1 MEAREQAVNGTVF
14 RETLGED
21 QIKSKNVKKRE
32 EEAVWRFWGLL
43 SPDCL
48 ASHTHARSNR
58 GGRPF
63 WSEGRRTALPNTRWE
78 APHSICLEL
87 RRERAKEEL
96 GARFRAWRI

>member
-43 SPDCL
+43 P
-48 ASHTHARSNR
+48 
-58 GGRPF
+58 
-63 WSEGRRTALPNTRWE
+63 
-78 APHSICLEL
+78 
-87 RRERAKEEL
+87 
-96 GARFRAWRI
+96 